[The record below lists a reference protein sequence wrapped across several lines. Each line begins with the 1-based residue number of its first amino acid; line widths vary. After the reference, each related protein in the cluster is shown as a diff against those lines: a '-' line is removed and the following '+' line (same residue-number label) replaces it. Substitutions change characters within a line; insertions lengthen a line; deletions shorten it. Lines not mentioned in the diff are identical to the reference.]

1 MNIRQLAMVLGA
13 YAAVSLAGCST
24 AKVSDPDHVVI
35 GTFNIE
41 WLGDGADD
49 QKPRTESDYKRI
61 ADVIERT
68 GVDVLGVEEIENQ
81 QALDKVLRYLP
92 SYRGFV
98 HDAGI
103 KQNVGV
109 VYRTPANVSQI
120 GAYEPLTL
128 GIRRMRPGLVLKCS
142 KGDLDWIMMV
152 VHLKST
158 SRADSTEALREESR
172 VIRGK
177 QAAMLRSWCDSVI
190 KTTPEKDVVVTG
202 DFNDFTGRRGSQAT
216 LTPLINSSE
225 MQFLT
230 GSLRS
235 CKNPNWYVIDHVV
248 VSHTMRDR
256 MVPSSERVDDTH
268 SFLSGQ
274 EADAVSDH
282 CPVTVRFVTRT
293 P

>member
-1 MNIRQLAMVLGA
+1 MNIRKLVVAFGA
-13 YAAVSLAGCST
+13 VAVVSLAGCSS
-24 AKVSDPDHVVI
+24 AKMSDPDHVVI

-49 QKPRTESDYKRI
+49 QKPRTEADYQRI

-68 GVDVLGVEEIENQ
+68 GIDVLGVEEIENQ
-81 QALDKVLRYLP
+81 QALDRVLRYLP
-92 SYRGFV
+92 AYRGFV
-98 HDAGI
+98 YDAGI

-109 VYRTPANVSQI
+109 VYRPPVKVDQI
-120 GAYEPLTL
+120 GIYQPLTL
-128 GIRRMRPGLVLKCS
+128 GINRMRPGLIVRCS
-142 KGDLDWIMMV
+142 KGDLDWLMMV

-158 SRADSTEALREESR
+158 SRADSTDALRNESR
-172 VIRGK
+172 IIRGK
-177 QAAMLRSWCDSVI
+177 QSAMLRSWCDSLI
-190 KTTPEKDVVVTG
+190 KSTPEKDVVIVG
-202 DFNDFTGRRGSQAT
+202 DFNDFTGRRGDEAT
-216 LTPLINSSE
+216 LKPLINSSE

-256 MVPSSERVDDTH
+256 MVPSSERVDDTR

-282 CPVTVRFVTRT
+282 CPVSVRFVTRT

>member
-1 MNIRQLAMVLGA
+1 MSIRRFLMAAGA
-13 YAAVSLAGCST
+13 CSVIAFAGCST
-24 AKVSDPDHVVI
+24 AKMSDQDHVVI

-49 QKPRTESDYKRI
+49 MKPRTEGDYQRI

-81 QALDKVLRYLP
+81 QALDRVLRYLP

-98 HDAGI
+98 YDAGI

-109 VYRTPANVSQI
+109 VYRLPAKVTQV

-128 GIRRMRPGLVLKCS
+128 GITRMRPGLILHCA
-142 KGDLDWIMMV
+142 KGDLDWLMMV

-158 SRADSTEALREESR
+158 SRADSTDALRDESR
-172 VIRGK
+172 IIRGK

-190 KTTPEKDVVVTG
+190 KTTPEKDVVIAG
-202 DFNDFTGRRGSQAT
+202 DFNDFTGRRSDQAT
-216 LTPLINSSE
+216 LTPLINSKE

-230 GSLRS
+230 GALHS

-256 MVPSSERVDDTH
+256 MVPSSERVDDTRAY
-268 SFLSGQ
+268 LNGQ